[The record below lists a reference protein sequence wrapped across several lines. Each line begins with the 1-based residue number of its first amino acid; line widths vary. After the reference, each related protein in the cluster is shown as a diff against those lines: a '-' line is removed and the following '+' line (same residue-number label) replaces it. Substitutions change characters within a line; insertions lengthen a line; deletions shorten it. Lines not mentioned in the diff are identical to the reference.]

1 MSLLVSDE
9 PLATRLMCSRSR
21 GEREGDPAHVTS
33 ALLALLIGERH
44 EAEMALLRARS
55 ETHAA
60 IECLIEVAWAFLL
73 IETGHPWRGAVHAAS
88 ARQSEGF
95 SADGG
100 DDFDLALHAPDAEH
114 ARLQLAAK
122 TRQAIPD
129 GTRHAALRAYASLVA
144 AALAFDAGDADAA
157 EAELAAG
164 DTRPT
169 GSSGLLGARA
179 DLLQARIAF
188 ARGDADEQA
197 IRDLA
202 RAIDR
207 LALLGAQR
215 DLGFAY
221 RVRATCGTRDA
232 SERAAW
238 FARAQPLLARAGRPD
253 LDEQLVLALEHSL
266 VDRTRVGQLASA
278 THDIASITELPDV
291 IAAIPRLALVVC
303 PATAAELLQVE
314 EDEPPR
320 VLSRHGIALSA
331 TPDSVVT
338 ALRSALAGESA
349 TERSDVR

>member
-21 GEREGDPAHVTS
+21 GEREGGPAHVTS
-33 ALLALLIGERH
+33 ALLALLSGERH

-100 DDFDLALHAPDAEH
+100 DDFLLRILEAQAQGHAPDAEH

-122 TRQAIPD
+122 TRRAIPD

-188 ARGDADEQA
+188 ARGNADEQA

-232 SERAAW
+232 SERAAIRQW
-238 FARAQPLLARAGRPD
+238 GL
-253 LDEQLVLALEHSL
+253 QLN
-266 VDRTRVGQLASA
+266 
-278 THDIASITELPDV
+278 
-291 IAAIPRLALVVC
+291 AII
-303 PATAAELLQVE
+303 Q
-314 EDEPPR
+314 ED
-320 VLSRHGIALSA
+320 
-331 TPDSVVT
+331 
-338 ALRSALAGESA
+338 ALAAGVDAVDVFPFFVGHEPCGPSGEWVHFVPL
-349 TERSDVR
+349 SDLAGAFHPTPGGQAEMALILACYLYTYPTTPTTGLRAIFSPPGQ